1 MAQNLS
7 RRKYSKLV
15 KVFTEIM
22 QDKKQSIRTRMVA
35 AGRLG
40 DILMAAD
47 ARAEKLADRKHRAEL
62 RALGQVVPEP
72 AEVSEPEPEP
82 NDIQTVLDSVLSR
95 KDADA
100 C

>member
-15 KVFTEIM
+15 KMMTETM
-22 QDKKQSIRTRMVA
+22 TDKKQSIRTRMVA
-35 AGRLG
+35 AMRLG

-47 ARAEKLADRKHRAEL
+47 ARAEKLADRKHRAQL
-62 RALGQVVPEP
+62 RELGQTVPEP
-72 AEVSEPEPEP
+72 VEVEPTPEPD
-82 NDIQTVLDSVLSR
+82 DIQTVLDSVLR

-100 C
+100 R